1 MDRRTFLKASAAAAI
16 GTMAAHSLSFATDTE
31 IELMLGEPGAVIS
44 PHIYGHFIEHLGGVI
59 YDGVWVGRN
68 SKIPNIDGIRKQFV
82 DDMKRL
88 GAPNL
93 RWPGGCFADG
103 YHWRDGIG
111 KTRPRTYNFWQ
122 SRMPKGL
129 DATETNQFGIHEFM
143 NLCRL
148 IGAEP
153 YVAANVGS
161 STPQEFH
168 DWVSYCN
175 APAGTL
181 TLAEER
187 GANGDQQPFNIRYW
201 GVGNESW
208 GCGGTMRPEEYA
220 TLYRKFVTQFP
231 AYVEP
236 FLVATGPRGHS
247 TDGDIGWTTGFFDGM
262 RGYRPPDGFSI
273 HYYTDLRPTTIKA
286 ADFNAAEW
294 YEVLLRGVRLEKV
307 LQDHWNEI
315 GKFDPTHR
323 TKFVVDEWGVW
334 YKPGEELTPSYILS
348 QPITLRD
355 AVHTGLSF
363 DIFNRHA
370 EKIAMA
376 NVAQTV
382 NCIHSLFLAE
392 GDRFVR
398 TPVYYVFDMYRAH
411 MGARQVPVTNPA
423 QDRNVTGLAGPAYLP
438 GLSASASLKDRRLT
452 VTLTNPALDAS
463 LLVRIRLSS
472 GARAQ
477 DAKGQALTHQDI
489 RATNNFTAPEEVKP
503 VAHPVKTLGN
513 GLELT
518 LPKQSVALIQCE
530 LS

>member
-1 MDRRTFLKASAAAAI
+1 MNRRTFVKASTAAAI
-16 GTMAAHSLSFATDTE
+16 GTLAARNLSFAADAE
-31 IELMLGEPGAVIS
+31 MELTLGEPGAVIS
-44 PHIYGHFIEHLGGVI
+44 PHLYGHFIEHLGGVI

-88 GAPNL
+88 GAPSL

-187 GANGDQQPFNIRYW
+187 GANGDKQPFNIRYW

-220 TLYRKFVTQFP
+220 RLYRKFVTQFP

-247 TDGDIGWTTGFFDGM
+247 PDGDIGWTTGFFDGM
-262 RGYRPPDGFSI
+262 RGYRPPDGFSV

-398 TPVYYVFDMYRAH
+398 TPVYHVFDMYRAH
-411 MGARQVPVTNPA
+411 MGARQVPVRNPA
-423 QDRNVTGLAGPAYLP
+423 QDLNVTGVAGPAYLP
-438 GLSASASLKDRRLT
+438 GLSASASLNDRRLT

-463 LLVRIRLSS
+463 LHVHIRLSS

-477 DAKGQALTHQDI
+477 DAKGQVLTHQDM

-503 VAHPVKTLGN
+503 VAYPVKILRD

-518 LPKQSVALIQCE
+518 LPQQSVALIQCE

>member
-1 MDRRTFLKASAAAAI
+1 MNRRTFLRTSAVALGTLAARNR
-16 GTMAAHSLSFATDTE
+16 SFAADAE
-31 IELMLGEPGAVIS
+31 IELTLGEPGAVIS

-68 SKIPNIDGIRKQFV
+68 SRISNVDGIRKQFV

-88 GAPNL
+88 AAPNL

-111 KTRPRTYNFWQ
+111 KSVRPRTYNFWQ
-122 SRMPKGL
+122 SRMPAGI

-161 STPQEFH
+161 GTPKEFH
-168 DWVSYCN
+168 DWVAYCN
-175 APAGTL
+175 APVGTVS
-181 TLAEER
+181 LADER
-187 GANGDQQPFNIRYW
+187 AANGDKQPFGIRYW

-208 GCGGTMRPEEYA
+208 GCGGNMKPEEYA
-220 TLYRKFVTQFP
+220 ALFRKFVTQFP
-231 AYVEP
+231 SYVGP

-247 TDGDIGWTTGFFDGM
+247 ADGDIGWTTSFFEAM
-262 RGYRPPDGFSI
+262 RGFRPPDGFSV
-273 HYYTDLRPTTIKA
+273 HFYTDLRPTSVKA
-286 ADFNAAEW
+286 ADFSAAEW

-323 TKFVVDEWGVW
+323 TKLVVDEWGVW

-363 DIFNRHA
+363 DIFNRHV
-370 EKIAMA
+370 EKIAMG

-382 NCIHSLFLAE
+382 NCIHSLFLAQ
-392 GDRFVR
+392 GDKFVR
-398 TPVYYVFDMYRAH
+398 TPVYHVFDMYRPH
-411 MGARQVPVTNPA
+411 MGARQVPVQNPA
-423 QDRNVTGLAGPAYLP
+423 QDLNVTALAGPAHLP
-438 GLSASASLKDRRLT
+438 GLSASASLKDRHLT
-452 VTLTNPALDAS
+452 VTLTNPSLDATQP
-463 LLVRIRLSS
+463 VRIRLAN
-472 GARAQ
+472 GARAH
-477 DAKGQALTHQDI
+477 DAQGQVLTHQDM
-489 RATNNFTAPEEVKP
+489 RATNTFTAPEEVKP
-503 VAHPVKTLGN
+503 AVHSVKVVGDV
-513 GLELT
+513 LEVT
-518 LPKQSVALIQCE
+518 LPKQSVTQIRCE
-530 LS
+530 TS